1 MRRWSATVEALPDGA
16 MVEMGGAAHLV
27 WGGRLR
33 AWAPAGYGVAADPP
47 QGPL

>member
-1 MRRWSATVEALPDGA
+1 MRRWSAMVEALPDGA
-16 MVEMGGAAHLV
+16 MVEMGGAAHVV

-47 QGPL
+47 EGPL